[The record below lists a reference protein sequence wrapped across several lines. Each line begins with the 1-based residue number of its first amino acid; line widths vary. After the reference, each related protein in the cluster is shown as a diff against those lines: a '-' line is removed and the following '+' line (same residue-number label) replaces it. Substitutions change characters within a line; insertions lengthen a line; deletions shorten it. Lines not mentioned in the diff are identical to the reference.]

1 MYKHEL
7 LHEISQLKIASR
19 RGPMAN
25 TTPDHSSDAELSLF
39 RRKLIDASHI
49 LHYHG
54 VLDAYGHVS
63 FRHPFRPDEFVMS
76 RSIAPGTVSSPED
89 LVTYSVRDASPV
101 EDTQVAGFI
110 ERMIHSETYK
120 RHSHVQSIV
129 HSHSEDVVSYSI
141 AGVPFR
147 ACYHMAGFLGA
158 RGAPVF
164 DIAKHTGPDDLPNML
179 VCNTRL
185 GAALATC
192 FDDGSV
198 VALMRGHGFTTVAG
212 SIELAVLQA
221 VYTKK
226 NAIISTTALSIQA
239 ALSQGPQGLQY
250 LSDRE
255 AESAAKANE
264 STAQRPWRLW
274 VEEVRACSLY
284 TNSA

>member
-1 MYKHEL
+1 MDSPTLGRNSE
-7 LHEISQLKIASR
+7 
-19 RGPMAN
+19 
-25 TTPDHSSDAELSLF
+25 AELSLF

-63 FRHPFRPDEFVMS
+63 FRHPHRPDVFIMS

-89 LVTYSVRDASPV
+89 LITYNVHDASPV
-101 EDTQVAGFI
+101 GDTQTTGFI

-120 RHSHVQSIV
+120 RHPHVQAVV
-129 HSHSEDVVSYSI
+129 HSHSEDVVAYSI
-141 AGVPFR
+141 AGVPLR

-164 DIAKHTGPDDLPNML
+164 DIADHTGPEDLPNML
-179 VCNTRL
+179 VCNAHL
-185 GAALATC
+185 GAALAAC
-192 FDDGSV
+192 FDDGNV

-226 NAIISTTALSIQA
+226 NAIISTSALSIQA
-239 ALSQGPQGLQY
+239 ALSQGPRGLQY

-255 AESAAKANE
+255 AEAAAKTNKG
-264 STAQRPWRLW
+264 TAQRPWKLW
-274 VEEVRACSLY
+274 VEEVRACRLY

>member
-1 MYKHEL
+1 MVN
-7 LHEISQLKIASR
+7 
-19 RGPMAN
+19 N
-25 TTPDHSSDAELSLF
+25 TPTHNRNVELSLL

-63 FRHPFRPDEFVMS
+63 FRHPLRPDEFVMS

-89 LVTYSVRDASPV
+89 LVTYSVHDASPV
-101 EDTQVAGFI
+101 EDTQAAGFI

-120 RHSHVQSIV
+120 RHPHVQCVV
-129 HSHSEDVVSYSI
+129 HSHCEDVVAYSI

-164 DIAKHTGPDDLPNML
+164 DIANHTGPEDVPNML
-179 VCNTRL
+179 VCNTHL
-185 GAALATC
+185 GAALASC
-192 FDDGSV
+192 FDDGTV

-221 VYTKK
+221 VYAKK
-226 NAIISTTALSIQA
+226 NAVISTSALSIQA
-239 ALSQGPQGLQY
+239 ALSQKPRGLQY
-250 LSDRE
+250 LGDRE
-255 AESAAKANE
+255 AEAAAEAN
-264 STAQRPWRLW
+264 SRTAQRPWKLW

>member
-1 MYKHEL
+1 MDQDGL
-7 LHEISQLKIASR
+7 LLEITRLDIASR
-19 RGPMAN
+19 TGPMAD
-25 TTPDHSSDAELSLF
+25 TTPKHNSNAELSLY

-63 FRHPFRPDEFVMS
+63 FRHPLRPDVFIMS
-76 RSIAPGTVSSPED
+76 RSIAPGTVSSSED
-89 LVTYSVRDASPV
+89 LITYSVHDASPV
-101 EDTQVAGFI
+101 GDTQAAGFI

-120 RHSHVQSIV
+120 RHPHVQSVV
-129 HSHSEDVVSYSI
+129 HSHSEDVVAYSI

-164 DIAKHTGPDDLPNML
+164 DIADHTGPEDVPNML

-185 GAALATC
+185 GAALAAC

-198 VALMRGHGFTTVAG
+198 VALMRGHGFTTVAN

-226 NAIISTTALSIQA
+226 NAIISTLALSIQA
-239 ALSQGPQGLQY
+239 ALNQGPSGLKY

-255 AESAAKANE
+255 AEAAAKANE
-264 STAQRPWRLW
+264 KTAQRPWKLW
-274 VEEVRACSLY
+274 VEEVRTCSLY

>member
-1 MYKHEL
+1 
-7 LHEISQLKIASR
+7 
-19 RGPMAN
+19 MAN
-25 TTPDHSSDAELSLF
+25 TTQEHNNDSELSLL

-63 FRHPFRPDEFVMS
+63 FRHPFRPDVFVMS
-76 RSIAPGTVSSPED
+76 RSMAPGTVSSSED
-89 LVTYSVRDASPV
+89 LVTYNVADASPV
-101 EDTQVAGFI
+101 GETQAAGFI

-120 RHSHVQSIV
+120 RHPHVQSVV
-129 HSHSEDVVSYSI
+129 HSHAEDVVSYSI

-164 DIAKHTGPDDLPNML
+164 DIADHTGPEDVPNML
-179 VCNTRL
+179 VCNARL
-185 GAALATC
+185 GAALAAC
-192 FDDGSV
+192 FDDGNV

-226 NAIISTTALSIQA
+226 NATISTSALCIQA
-239 ALSQGPQGLQY
+239 ALGQGPRRLRY
-250 LSDRE
+250 LTDSE
-255 AESAAKANE
+255 AEAAAKANE
-264 STAQRPWRLW
+264 GTAQRPWKLW

-284 TNSA
+284 NNLA

>member
-1 MYKHEL
+1 
-7 LHEISQLKIASR
+7 
-19 RGPMAN
+19 MAN
-25 TTPDHSSDAELSLF
+25 TTQEHNSDAELSLV

-63 FRHPFRPDEFVMS
+63 VRHPFRPEVFLLS

-89 LVTYSVRDASPV
+89 IVTYSVHDASPV
-101 EDTQVAGFI
+101 GDTQVTHFI

-120 RHSHVQSIV
+120 RHPHIQSVV
-129 HSHSEDVVSYSI
+129 HSHCEDVVAYSI

-164 DIAKHTGPDDLPNML
+164 DMAYHTGPEDVPNML
-179 VCNTRL
+179 VCNAHL
-185 GAALATC
+185 GAALAAC

-198 VALMRGHGFTTVAG
+198 LALMRGHGFTTVAG
-212 SIELAVLQA
+212 SMEMAVLQA
-221 VYTKK
+221 VYAKK
-226 NAIISTTALSIQA
+226 NAIVSTLALSIRA
-239 ALSQGPQGLQY
+239 VLGQGPRVVQY
-250 LSDRE
+250 LTDRE
-255 AESAAKANE
+255 AEAAAEANGR
-264 STAQRPWRLW
+264 TAERPWELW